1 MFLFNRALIILQA
14 TLRRVSLLSCGIIF
28 VEVIIVLLKD
38 LLVCNK
44 NWDDQTSLV
53 IVDRD
58 QKEPQYLRLRFVR
71 ALFGDRQVCWFRDDV
86 VILI

>member
-1 MFLFNRALIILQA
+1 M
-14 TLRRVSLLSCGIIF
+14 
-28 VEVIIVLLKD
+28 LLKD

-71 ALFGDRQVCWFRDDV
+71 ALFGDRHVCWFRDDV

>member
-1 MFLFNRALIILQA
+1 M
-14 TLRRVSLLSCGIIF
+14 
-28 VEVIIVLLKD
+28 LLKD

-71 ALFGDRQVCWFRDDV
+71 ALYGDRMVCWFRDDV

>member
-1 MFLFNRALIILQA
+1 M
-14 TLRRVSLLSCGIIF
+14 
-28 VEVIIVLLKD
+28 LLKD

-58 QKEPQYLRLRFVR
+58 QNEPQSLRLRFVR
-71 ALFGDRQVCWFRDDV
+71 ALYGDRMVCWFRDDV